1 MTKVPKSL
9 SALPE
14 WRASEAQPITIPG
27 TEIQMTGYPEP
38 HPQAPK
44 RSPYR
49 FPESLVQEIAVA
61 MDLGMNVLL
70 TGPTGCGKTS
80 LPVQLAAS
88 LGVPCV
94 RFNMD
99 GETRVSHVRGQQ
111 RPAAKEGVLTLQF
124 ALGQLAMAMREGWWV
139 VLDEIDAALPSVL
152 FVLQPVLEEDER
164 SIRIPETGEKIVAH
178 ERFRLFATSNTVG
191 YRAAA
196 RARHAGANVMNTA
209 FVDRFGMVLGVDYP
223 TREEEI
229 DRIKLHVPGLAGT
242 DEGLALIDG
251 MCRVAE
257 ELRRSDRYRSDF
269 STRRVIQWARLVAS
283 FPTPGWAPGNE
294 NGELPYDVMRAAELA
309 VLRKL
314 ETPADAK
321 IAREMICRVF
331 AYEES

>member
-1 MTKVPKSL
+1 MTKMPKEL
-9 SALPE
+9 Q
-14 WRASEAQPITIPG
+14 RRITIPG
-27 TEIQMTGYPEP
+27 TDVEMPCFPGLEP
-38 HPQAPK
+38 HPYAPK
-44 RSPYR
+44 EVPYL
-49 FPESLVQEIAVA
+49 FPKEQVKEVAIA
-61 MDLGMNVLL
+61 MDLAMNVLL

-80 LPVQLAAS
+80 LPIQLAAH
-88 LGVPCV
+88 LGLPCV

-111 RPAAKEGVLTLQF
+111 RPAAKDGVLTLEF
-124 ALGQLAMAMREGWWV
+124 ALGQLATAMREGWWV

-164 SIRIPETGEKIVAH
+164 SIRIPETGEKVVAH

-223 TREEEI
+223 TRDEEI
-229 DRIKLHVPGLAGT
+229 ERVKLHAPNLAAS
-242 DEGLALIDG
+242 DEGLAMVDG

-269 STRRVIQWARLVAS
+269 STRRVIQWARLVGS
-283 FPTPGWAPGNE
+283 FPTPGWAPGSE
-294 NGELPYDVMRAAELA
+294 NGELPFDVMRAAELA

-321 IAREMICRVF
+321 IAREMISRVF